1 MNAARLSESPRLRRV
16 LEALER
22 NPKGLTTRGLILE
35 ANVCAVNSCAAELR
49 ANGVPISCSPVPGAK
64 GVYLYRLEEA
74 A

>member
-1 MNAARLSESPRLRRV
+1 MHAATLARSPRLRRV

-22 NPKGLTTRGLILE
+22 NPNGLTTRGLILE

-49 ANGVPISCSPVPGAK
+49 ANGVAVSCEPVPGAK